1 MISVVL
7 FLLHHLLFV
16 SAIMRSVDVAPRVSS
31 LVDVVA
37 HFVCRMD
44 EGKKMVHCLG
54 EDLLVA
60 FRIRGARQAVGDLSQ
75 GSTNFTRR
83 VQCLSE
89 IG

>member
-1 MISVVL
+1 
-7 FLLHHLLFV
+7 
-16 SAIMRSVDVAPRVSS
+16 
-31 LVDVVA
+31 
-37 HFVCRMD
+37 MD

-83 VQCLSE
+83 VQCSSE